1 MGNVHAF
8 SGPPPPPPPTTTP
21 AFPKSPSDSEEV
33 SGIENP
39 GPLEEIH
46 NKCKSEYLKG
56 SLFARKLTCLLFRC
70 ISYLF

>member
-8 SGPPPPPPPTTTP
+8 SGPPPPPPPPTTP
-21 AFPKSPSDSEEV
+21 AFPKPSSVDIEEP

-46 NKCKSEYLKG
+46 NKCKSK
-56 SLFARKLTCLLFRC
+56 
-70 ISYLF
+70 